1 MKRTTASIIAVL
13 VISLAIWTA
22 YSMTTYPLDAGSTVV
37 VVGVVGLFV
46 AGVQWLIAKFR
57 AKRET
62 PPAAPKHD

>member
-13 VISLAIWTA
+13 VISLVIWTL
-22 YSMTTYPLDAGSTVV
+22 YSMTAYPLAAGDTVV

-46 AGVQWLIAKFR
+46 GGVQWLIGKIR

-62 PPAAPKHD
+62 PPAEPKHD